1 MDIQLLYTEAAQL
14 LENGLTKDA
23 YIKFINTVE
32 LSTQQLYGVKFVHQT
47 IVSTPADY
55 DKLLSTI
62 RSSLTQL
69 EHIVIQTTSFIHKTS
84 APPPLPPKPLVPP
97 KPKSSA
103 NKRPVP
109 PPPSLAIVTTDLS
122 SPTPSTSRHISSLKY
137 QSESPPPLP
146 VSVTP
151 IQATPTTTHEGTIM
165 MTPRRSRA
173 NSSVT
178 FADRQHT
185 IPYMDDEEEEDDEE
199 ESIMNAL
206 KSTSTEKPSY
216 PLPLPQR
223 RIQQPDRS
231 SAPSTTTLITNPTGG
246 TDDAS
251 YLVIDPYDLVPAQTN
266 TGESMALPISPTC
279 TTDFYVPNIP
289 APPLLGMHR
298 QLQQQLDSLL
308 AQQQTSS
315 RLDHEQHSAS
325 IATVRRLLNNVR
337 TVYMSAMTVPT
348 LLAFSPQL
356 MAYQL
361 TLIESAI
368 FRAIPPEA
376 LQQHRAIAK
385 QPHPNIV
392 ASTDFFNYLTRSI
405 EHGILLPQEASH
417 RAEVVHRWIK
427 IATQCLALNNYQTLK
442 AIVSALGTPPVQ
454 RLKRTWECI
463 PKKRMNRLEVLTA
476 LMSEADNYS
485 RYRQHIRTLV
495 PNNRPLHQPIVPFL
509 GVLIH
514 DMTYVLTAKSTT
526 ADDPR
531 AVDILNWVRTFQ
543 RAPPYSLRPPAH
555 YIKKKNGFFSRQ
567 AQALQHYYTPMKT
580 PSSPSTPV
588 TTITS
593 TPTLDIPA
601 QHSNYFTTT
610 PLQTTLTNQSTT
622 SDPLGYCF
630 STDTSSS
637 NSSGTSPGS
646 TNTSTTMTAAVG
658 AAAAVFGD
666 VDQQQQH
673 DSVAVEQ
680 QRITHY
686 LLMRPWVNE
695 KIIDELSQLR
705 EAPRRATGGLAR
717 TNSYNSGLLN
727 HPDSMLSMTTSSSSS
742 GGGRSTWDADDFPKS
757 PSISSLYDDNTN
769 APHQTTTLRRSL
781 VGSLWP
787 WRKSSDDCLDEATLP
802 PRLSKVSSS
811 PLANTTTTAHHH
823 HHHQHLTMTTTT
835 TTTTPPPTPR
845 RSTTPVSHHHRSAS
859 VPGASLS

>member
-1 MDIQLLYTEAAQL
+1 M
-14 LENGLTKDA
+14 
-23 YIKFINTVE
+23 V
-32 LSTQQLYGVKFVHQT
+32 
-47 IVSTPADY
+47 
-55 DKLLSTI
+55 
-62 RSSLTQL
+62 
-69 EHIVIQTTSFIHKTS
+69 
-84 APPPLPPKPLVPP
+84 
-97 KPKSSA
+97 
-103 NKRPVP
+103 
-109 PPPSLAIVTTDLS
+109 
-122 SPTPSTSRHISSLKY
+122 
-137 QSESPPPLP
+137 
-146 VSVTP
+146 
-151 IQATPTTTHEGTIM
+151 M

-206 KSTSTEKPSY
+206 KSTGTEKPSY

-231 SAPSTTTLITNPTGG
+231 SAPSITNPTGG

-308 AQQQTSS
+308 AQQQTST
-315 RLDHEQHSAS
+315 RLDQEQHSAS

-495 PNNRPLHQPIVPFL
+495 SNNRPLHQPIVPFL

-531 AVDILNWVRTFQ
+531 AVDLLNWVRTFQ
-543 RAPPYSLRPPAH
+543 RAPPYSLRPPTH

-567 AQALQHYYTPMKT
+567 AQALQHYYTPMKP
-580 PSSPSTPV
+580 PSSPSTPG
-588 TTITS
+588 TTTT
-593 TPTLDIPA
+593 TPMLDIPT
-601 QHSNYFTTT
+601 QHSNYFSTTT
-610 PLQTTLTNQSTT
+610 PLQPTLTNQSTS

-630 STDTSSS
+630 SMDT
-637 NSSGTSPGS
+637 NSSGS
-646 TNTSTTMTAAVG
+646 TSTTSAVG
-658 AAAAVFGD
+658 AAAAAVFGD
-666 VDQQQQH
+666 VDQH

-705 EAPRRATGGLAR
+705 EAPRRTTTTTGLAR
-717 TNSYNSGLLN
+717 TNSYNSGL

-742 GGGRSTWDADDFPKS
+742 GGGGRSTWDTDDFFPKS
-757 PSISSLYDDNTN
+757 PTIYDE
-769 APHQTTTLRRSL
+769 PHQTLRRSL

-787 WRKSSDDCLDEATLP
+787 WRKSSDGDCLDEAI

-811 PLANTTTTAHHH
+811 PLATTTTTHY
-823 HHHQHLTMTTTT
+823 LTTPTT

-845 RSTTPVSHHHRSAS
+845 RSTTPLSHHHRSAS